1 MRAMQRRGFHWH
13 QTTMSRVERGL
24 RPLSL
29 AEAAGLSEVLGQS
42 VSALLGT
49 GYVPRLPQP
58 VELVEN
64 IIRDA
69 RELRT
74 FHEDDAA

>member
-24 RPLSL
+24 RPLTL
-29 AEAAGLSEVLGQS
+29 AEAAGLSEILEQP
-42 VSALLGT
+42 VSALLGA
-49 GYVPRLPQP
+49 GYIPRLPQP
-58 VELVEN
+58 IELVEN
-64 IIRDA
+64 IMRDA

-74 FHEDDAA
+74 FHEEDAA